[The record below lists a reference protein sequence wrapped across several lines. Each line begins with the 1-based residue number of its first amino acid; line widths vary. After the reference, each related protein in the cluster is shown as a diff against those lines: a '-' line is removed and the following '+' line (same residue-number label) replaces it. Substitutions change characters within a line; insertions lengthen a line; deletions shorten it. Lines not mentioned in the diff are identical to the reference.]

1 MAKLTRRQLLL
12 AGLGIGGVL
21 SGLHELYRR
30 RIQYTQQASLTET
43 LMRSPQYV
51 NQAVT
56 NAIEGDAEST
66 AEVERILSTLD
77 LQSPTQ
83 PYDREMSKILI
94 QYSRLATEQ
103 YLTGKFDLRFDG
115 ALAALPAYSDRL
127 ADYTQVASITG
138 PETVNAEQRVEV
150 DHNAFNDPLLEGAN
164 QLKDLVRSLS
174 GQSTVIQWSYPVYWG
189 FVLTGPRNHILV
201 LRGTQRNYEWA
212 QTVRARQV
220 SAQEVPEFDFPGA
233 IHTGFANIYAELS
246 ATIIAAAQQLD
257 PAKPLF
263 VSGHSLGSPLAT
275 LAALDIA
282 QTVPALQEQL
292 RLYTYAGPKLGNT
305 EFAEAHSRLVPNNYR
320 VVNLA
325 DSVTLLPPT
334 KVDELV
340 YVHLG
345 EEWAFTTYTGD
356 FGPSHFVSAYRA
368 AVEAELEQ
376 LIDR

>member
-21 SGLHELYRR
+21 SGLHELYQRR
-30 RIQYTQQASLTET
+30 TRYTQQAKLTET
-43 LMRSPQYV
+43 LLRSPQYV
-51 NQAVT
+51 DAAVT

-83 PYDREMSKILI
+83 PYDREMSKTLI
-94 QYSRLATEQ
+94 QCSRLATEQ
-103 YLTGKFDLRFDG
+103 YLTGKFNLRFDG
-115 ALAALPAYSDRL
+115 ALQALPTYSDRL
-127 ADYTQVASITG
+127 ADYTQVTSIKG
-138 PETVNAEQRVEV
+138 PETVNTEQKVEL
-150 DHNAFNDPLLEGAN
+150 DRNALNDPLLEGAS
-164 QLKDLVRSLS
+164 QIEDLVRNLA
-174 GQSTVIQWSYPVYWG
+174 GQSAVIQWSYPVYWG
-189 FVLTGPRNHILV
+189 FVLTSPRHHILV
-201 LRGTQRNYEWA
+201 LRGTQRNYEWF

-220 SAQEVPEFDFPGA
+220 ISQKVPEFDFPGA

-246 ATIIAAAQQLD
+246 KTLLAAARQLD
-257 PAKPLF
+257 PTKPLF
-263 VSGHSLGSPLAT
+263 VSGHSLGAPLAT

-282 QTVPALQEQL
+282 QNVPALQEQL
-292 RLYTYAGPKLGNT
+292 RLYTYAGPKLGNP

-325 DSVTLLPPT
+325 DPVTLLPPT
-334 KVDELV
+334 KTEDLV

-356 FGPSHFVSAYRA
+356 FGPSHFISAYRA
-368 AVEAELEQ
+368 AVDAEMEQ
-376 LIDR
+376 PFNS